1 MLTAGIIII
10 GDEILNGRVT
20 DTISSFL
27 CQRFHSIGVRT
38 KRISVVSDD
47 IEMIA
52 SDVRSFSDSF
62 DIVVTTG
69 GVGPTHDDVTYEAV
83 AKAFGTALR
92 VDDQMKTLFAW
103 YMQDEDSSA
112 KRLITIP
119 SIAESLVID
128 LEVPLEGPLNK
139 YPVVRTKN
147 VYNFPGVP
155 SYTKTLFT
163 AMEQKYFQ
171 DSVSFFLSREIYLFV
186 DEIQVLPMLNE
197 VVAEYQNRVTF
208 GSYPLI
214 DSRQDEEYATKI
226 SLESTSL
233 TDCLNAEIA
242 LLQRLPPQW
251 CAPVKRQKPNLDLI
265 GKLMLSD
272 CELAASL
279 KSSYQVNMSG
289 QGLIIFL
296 KLVNVFPFPTGGKL
310 GNCNRFQY

>member
-20 DTISSFL
+20 DSISPFL
-27 CQRFHSIGVRT
+27 CQRFHAIGIRT
-38 KRISVVSDD
+38 KRISVVADD
-47 IEMIA
+47 IDMIA
-52 SDVRSFSDSF
+52 LDVKSFSDSF

-92 VDDQMKTLFAW
+92 VDDQMRNLFAW
-103 YMQDEDSSA
+103 YMNDKDPSA
-112 KRLITIP
+112 EKLITIP

-128 LEVPLEGPLNK
+128 LEVRLEGPTSK

-147 VYNFPGVP
+147 VYNFPGIP
-155 SYTKTLFT
+155 SYTKTLFA
-163 AMEQKYFQ
+163 AMERKYFQ
-171 DSVSFFLSREIYLFV
+171 DSANFFLSREIYLFV
-186 DEIQVLPMLNE
+186 DEIQVLPVLNGI
-197 VVAEYQNRVTF
+197 VAEYQNRVSF

-214 DSRQDEEYATKI
+214 DDRRDEGYETKI
-226 SLESTSL
+226 SLESSSL
-233 TDCLNAEIA
+233 IDCLNAETE
-242 LLQRLPPQW
+242 LLLRLPPQW
-251 CAPVKRQKPNLDLI
+251 YAPAKKQKPNLDLL

-289 QGLIIFL
+289 RCLIITFL
-296 KLVNVFPFPTGGKL
+296 FFCIVNLVFADAKNDI
-310 GNCNRFQY
+310 